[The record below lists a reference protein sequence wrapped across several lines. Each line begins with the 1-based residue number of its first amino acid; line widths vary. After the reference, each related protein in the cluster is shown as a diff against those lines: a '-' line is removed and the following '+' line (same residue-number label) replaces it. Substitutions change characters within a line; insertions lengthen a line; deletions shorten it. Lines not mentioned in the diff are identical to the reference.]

1 MLQVLNIILFPVSVA
16 ASFVTLSWNTSQSLA
31 RDYILQVSPVQI
43 FLMFLEMFFYN
54 AVLAR
59 CVRQLTSGVT
69 IVCYLQLWCK
79 LGDHFT
85 LANIRQES
93 VTTSRTFITIAS
105 FITSEFRR

>member
-1 MLQVLNIILFPVSVA
+1 MKAVV
-16 ASFVTLSWNTSQSLA
+16 ASFTQEKALVGAFSVFTNLRMDLFEA
-31 RDYILQVSPVQI
+31 LID
-43 FLMFLEMFFYN
+43 MFFYN

-93 VTTSRTFITIAS
+93 VTTSRTFINIAS